1 MEERFASYILS
12 NKGNIKASILL
23 KLLKCIVVGYSNG
36 NESFTSRLF
45 SSYGSLNMLFHFSR
59 YLIYSVFHE
68 TFVKMFMTKLS
79 FSSSKFKNPFQ
90 DVVSYRRLGCLILW
104 YWNVGPLNTE
114 MFVSFWG
121 CFFRNKR
128 ADILNFSW
136 IKYLSNWFLIS
147 HKVTYMG
154 LLLLKLRAVE
164 LESRTENRHLI
175 ANWYIF

>member
-1 MEERFASYILS
+1 MKKLPSFEIYFGRTDRFTNIYDLKFPDNETTDVLIFFEIFMEERFASYILS
-12 NKGNIKASILL
+12 NQGNIKSSIFL

-90 DVVSYRRLGCLILW
+90 DVVSYRRLGCLIL
-104 YWNVGPLNTE
+104 
-114 MFVSFWG
+114 
-121 CFFRNKR
+121 
-128 ADILNFSW
+128 
-136 IKYLSNWFLIS
+136 
-147 HKVTYMG
+147 
-154 LLLLKLRAVE
+154 
-164 LESRTENRHLI
+164 
-175 ANWYIF
+175 